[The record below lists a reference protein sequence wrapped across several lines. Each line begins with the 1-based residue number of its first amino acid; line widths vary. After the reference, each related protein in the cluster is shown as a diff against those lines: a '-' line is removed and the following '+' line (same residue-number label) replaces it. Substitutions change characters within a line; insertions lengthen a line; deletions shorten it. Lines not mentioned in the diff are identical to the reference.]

1 MLPEGFEARMR
12 ALLGSEYEDFLASFD
27 RPLCTGLRRNPLKTG
42 FTGDLS
48 RFSLSPVPWC
58 PTGFYY
64 DAVSRP
70 GLSLMKITYV
80 SGRFSSPSPGL
91 VILASIMEL
100 L

>member
-64 DAVSRP
+64 AAVSRP
-70 GLSLMKITYV
+70 GLSPYHAAGLYYLQE
-80 SGRFSSPSPGL
+80 PSPRDGL
-91 VILASIMEL
+91 LSRMPSSA
-100 L
+100 